1 VVALARG
8 VLELRA
14 QELQNPPTP
23 KLWTHERCLA
33 VRCDV
38 RLKPQVETAVKKCID
53 HFGKLDVVV
62 KYPRPAMIPLI
73 GIVVLDGEY

>member
-14 QELQNPPTP
+14 QELQNPPSS
-23 KLWTHERCLA
+23 KLWSHERCLA

-38 RLKPQVETAVKKCID
+38 RLKPQVEVAVKKCLE

-62 KYPRPAMIPLI
+62 KYSSP
-73 GIVVLDGEY
+73 GDKVDS